1 VRLKNS
7 NTIQAFWYGLSTL
20 SALGISLVSAALLS
34 RYFDKTE
41 YGTYR
46 QVVYVYSTL
55 LVIFSAGFPRVYAY
69 YLPRY
74 SLAEGKNISLKITG
88 LLFLSGLIFSVV
100 LFVSA
105 DLIASV
111 LRNDELGRGL
121 RAFSPVPLLLMPTLG
136 LEGIYTTYRKAQ
148 YLVVYN
154 TLTRLITLAC
164 IIGPVILFHGS
175 YIHAIYGW
183 IAASVLQLFAALYMK
198 DLPFKGISQ
207 EKTLLGLKEIF
218 AYSYPIAK
226 ASLWGI
232 LILAANQFFISRYFG
247 EEEFG
252 VFSNGFIEIPFIRM
266 ITGSASAV
274 LMPVLSKMVHEKNSK
289 ESFVELWRSVLTK
302 SATLIYPIAAF
313 GIINARSIIVL
324 IFSEKYEASTIYLQ
338 LITVSSLFSVI
349 IIAPLIYSLGKTK
362 IYSRVHFIIGVITW
376 ILGYVVVLV
385 FNSPVAF
392 AVFVVILTIVKSLIL
407 IRVVAGILKVKFLS
421 LFPVNKFTV
430 LLMHSLIVLFLI
442 NTPIQIYGESLS
454 PIVLLGINSLLFPV
468 FLVLTGRFVKINY
481 LEVFN
486 SFYRKKGKETAK
498 ITQE

>member
-1 VRLKNS
+1 
-7 NTIQAFWYGLSTL
+7 
-20 SALGISLVSAALLS
+20 
-34 RYFDKTE
+34 
-41 YGTYR
+41 
-46 QVVYVYSTL
+46 
-55 LVIFSAGFPRVYAY
+55 
-69 YLPRY
+69 
-74 SLAEGKNISLKITG
+74 
-88 LLFLSGLIFSVV
+88 
-100 LFVSA
+100 
-105 DLIASV
+105 
-111 LRNDELGRGL
+111 
-121 RAFSPVPLLLMPTLG
+121 
-136 LEGIYTTYRKAQ
+136 
-148 YLVVYN
+148 
-154 TLTRLITLAC
+154 
-164 IIGPVILFHGS
+164 
-175 YIHAIYGW
+175 
-183 IAASVLQLFAALYMK
+183 
-198 DLPFKGISQ
+198 
-207 EKTLLGLKEIF
+207 
-218 AYSYPIAK
+218 
-226 ASLWGI
+226 
-232 LILAANQFFISRYFG
+232 
-247 EEEFG
+247 
-252 VFSNGFIEIPFIRM
+252 
-266 ITGSASAV
+266 
-274 LMPVLSKMVHEKNSK
+274 MVHEKNSK

-407 IRVVAGILKVKFLS
+407 IRVVAGILKVKFLA
-421 LFPVNKFTV
+421 LFPVNKFAV
-430 LLMHSLIVLFLI
+430 LLVHSLIVLFLI

-468 FLVLTGRFVKINY
+468 ILVLTGRFVKINY

>member
-1 VRLKNS
+1 MRANNS
-7 NTIQAFWYGLSTL
+7 NTLQAFWYGLSTL

-46 QVVYVYSTL
+46 QVVYIYSTL
-55 LVIFSAGFPRVYAY
+55 VVIFSAGFPRVYAY

-74 SLAEGKNISLKITG
+74 SLAQGKNISLKITG
-88 LLFLSGLIFSVV
+88 LLFVSGVIFSVV
-100 LFVSA
+100 LYTSS
-105 DLIASV
+105 DLIATV
-111 LRNDELGRGL
+111 LRNDELARGL

-154 TLTRLITLAC
+154 TLTRLVTLAC
-164 IIGPVILFHGS
+164 IIGPVIIFHGS

-183 IAASVLQLFAALYMK
+183 IAASVLQLIAALYMK
-198 DLPFKGISQ
+198 DLPFKGLDQ
-207 EKTLLGLKEIF
+207 EKTILGLKEIF
-218 AYSYPIAK
+218 AYSFPIAK

-247 EEEFG
+247 AEEFG
-252 VFSNGFIEIPFIRM
+252 VFSNGFIQIPFISM
-266 ITGSASAV
+266 ITSSASAV
-274 LMPVLSKMVHEKNSK
+274 LMPVLSKMVHEKSSK

-313 GIINARSIIVL
+313 GIINARSVIVL
-324 IFSEKYEASTIYLQ
+324 LYSEKFEASTIYLQ

-362 IYSRVHFIIGVITW
+362 IYSRVHFFIGVATW
-376 ILGYVVVLV
+376 ALGYIVVLI
-385 FNSPVAF
+385 FDSPVAF
-392 AVFVVILTIVKSLIL
+392 AVFVVILTILKSLIL
-407 IRVVAGILKVKFLS
+407 IAVVARILKVDFLS
-421 LFPVNKFTV
+421 LFPVSRFA
-430 LLMHSLIVLFLI
+430 LLLIHSLIVLILI
-442 NTPIQIYGESLS
+442 NTPLRIYGNALS
-454 PIVLLGINSLLFPV
+454 EIVLLGINGLLFPV
-468 FLVLTGRFVKINY
+468 FLVLTGRLVKINY
-481 LEVFN
+481 LDVFN

-498 ITQE
+498 ITEE